1 MDNIFIIMVTK
12 NGLIKKTGFKNFI
25 NIKKDLT
32 AAVLNDG
39 DEIVD
44 VRLIAGN
51 KQIIV
56 YTDKGKGVR
65 ISTKDVNETGRISQG
80 VKALDLKDDHV
91 LGMSV
96 IARNDK
102 FIFVVTSKGRLKKCT
117 LDTFALMKR
126 NTSPLVL
133 ATLNKNEVIEVIQSA
148 SNKDIYRLY
157 TNKESYDIE
166 ISDVPELTRLA
177 QPKKAIPLP
186 VGDNIIDAKLI
197 GKK

>member
-1 MDNIFIIMVTK
+1 M
-12 NGLIKKTGFKNFI
+12 
-25 NIKKDLT
+25 
-32 AAVLNDG
+32 LNDG

-51 KQIIV
+51 KQIII
-56 YTDKGKGVR
+56 YTEKGKGVR

-102 FIFVVTSKGRLKKCT
+102 YIFVVTSKGRLKKCT
-117 LDTFALMKR
+117 LDTFAVMKR

-148 SNKDIYRLY
+148 SDKDIYRLY
-157 TNKESYDIE
+157 TNKETYDIE

-177 QPKKAIPLP
+177 QPKKTIPLP
-186 VGDNIIDAKLI
+186 VGDNIIDAKLV